1 MLDTRHVPP
10 DQIRSF
16 PVLKGLN
23 ERQARRLAR
32 CARSET
38 VDAGDVLYRQRD
50 PAHHAYF
57 CVEGQFRLFRENSAG
72 NEKIFR
78 IANPGDCITDPVS
91 LSGERRFS
99 LNCAAL
105 RSSEVLMIEAA
116 ELARV
121 FHQNDDV
128 RTGMLNELSRRVDHL
143 IDHIEM
149 LSMDKAKYR
158 VAAFIF
164 SEYLRN
170 EGRIKFRLSLNKK
183 HIASYLSLQP
193 ETLSRCMRWFS
204 DEGMADSTAH
214 EVHVLDIKRLEA
226 LALTAQA
233 LP

>member
-1 MLDTRHVPP
+1 MLDSRHVPP
-10 DQIRSF
+10 AQIRSF
-16 PVLKGLN
+16 KVFEGLTD
-23 ERQARRLAR
+23 RQARQLAR
-32 CARSET
+32 RARTEC
-38 VDAGDVLYRQRD
+38 VDAGDLLYRQRD
-50 PAHHAYF
+50 VAHHAYF
-57 CVEGQFRLFRENSAG
+57 CISGQFRLFRENSAG
-72 NEKIFR
+72 CEKIFR
-78 IANPGDCITDPVS
+78 IVDAGNCISDPVS
-91 LSGERRFS
+91 LSDDRRFS

-105 RSSEVLMIEAA
+105 RASEVLLIDAA

-121 FHQNDDV
+121 FHQNEAV

-170 EGRIKFRLSLNKK
+170 ERRIKFRLSLNKK

-193 ETLSRCMRWFS
+193 ETLSRCIRWFG
-204 DEGMADSTAH
+204 EQGVTDSTAH
-214 EVHVLDIKRLEA
+214 EVHVLDVERLET
-226 LALTAQA
+226 LALNAQA